1 MHRPVLL
8 DAFLR
13 RSAPLLRPGSRWVDG
28 TFGRGGHTRA
38 LLERGCRVLALD
50 RDAEAAEAAEA
61 LRAQWPDTMNFA
73 RSNFREIG
81 ERAAEIGW
89 GEVEGVLLDL
99 GVSSPQ
105 FDDAERGF
113 SFRFEA
119 PLDMRMDRRQESTAA
134 RIVNETEEGAL
145 ADLFYQL
152 GEERDSRRIARAL
165 VRRREAKPFATTT
178 DLAEVVAAAL
188 PHRRGK
194 KIHPATQVFQALRIA
209 VNGEDEAL
217 AGVLPEAAALVA
229 PGGALA
235 VISFHSGEDR
245 VVKEFMKSRARAQ
258 LPTPDFDPTP
268 RWNPEWL
275 FGKVERDLPDE
286 AEIAANP
293 RSRSA
298 RLRTAWKREAV

>member
-1 MHRPVLL
+1 MHLPVLL

-50 RDAEAAEAAEA
+50 RDAEAAEAARA

-73 RSNFREIG
+73 QSNFREIG
-81 ERAAEIGW
+81 ERVAEIGW

-105 FDDAERGF
+105 FDDAQRGF

-119 PLDMRMDRRQESTAA
+119 PLDMRMDRGQELTAA
-134 RIVNETEEGAL
+134 RIVNETEETAL

-152 GEERDSRRIARAL
+152 GDERDSRRIARAL
-165 VRRREAKPFATTT
+165 ARRRETKPFATTT
-178 DLAEVVAAAL
+178 ELAEAVAAAL

-209 VNGEDEAL
+209 VNGEKDAL
-217 AGVLPEAAALVA
+217 AEVLPAASALVA

-245 VVKEFMKSRARAQ
+245 VVKEFMKDRARPQ

-275 FGKVERDLPDE
+275 FSKVERDLPDE

-298 RLRTAWKREAV
+298 RLRTAWKREAA